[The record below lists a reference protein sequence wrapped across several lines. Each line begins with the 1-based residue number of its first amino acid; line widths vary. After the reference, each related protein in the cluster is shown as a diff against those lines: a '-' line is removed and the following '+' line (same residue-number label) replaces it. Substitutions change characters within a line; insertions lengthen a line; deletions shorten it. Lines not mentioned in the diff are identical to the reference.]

1 MDRLLTENQDQVIGV
16 VMEPL
21 VQGAAGMIVHPE
33 GYLRG
38 VRELTKRHDV
48 LLICDEVA
56 TGFGRTG
63 KMFACQHEDVSP
75 DILCVAKGLT
85 GGYLPMA
92 ATLVCDP
99 VYQQFLGRIAD
110 FRQFFHGHTYAGN
123 PLAAAAALASLD
135 IFSDENTLDN
145 VNQRSQQ
152 LTNRLASIAASP
164 IVGDIRQRG
173 LMVGIELVQDQA
185 TKAPFPTAQLVGRR
199 FCQAAIER
207 GVWLRP
213 LGDVIVLMPPLS
225 TTADELDFVLD
236 VIAECC
242 AAMTQQFLPAAT
254 SRTVVSSTIGGN
266 Q

>member
-75 DILCVAKGLT
+75 DILCVAKGNRRLLAY
-85 GGYLPMA
+85 GRDVGLR
-92 ATLVCDP
+92 P

-135 IFSDENTLDN
+135 IFSDEKHT
-145 VNQRSQQ
+145 R
-152 LTNRLASIAASP
+152 
-164 IVGDIRQRG
+164 
-173 LMVGIELVQDQA
+173 
-185 TKAPFPTAQLVGRR
+185 
-199 FCQAAIER
+199 
-207 GVWLRP
+207 
-213 LGDVIVLMPPLS
+213 
-225 TTADELDFVLD
+225 
-236 VIAECC
+236 
-242 AAMTQQFLPAAT
+242 
-254 SRTVVSSTIGGN
+254 
-266 Q
+266 